1 MLPYSIPESSVVKIT
16 ARTALKGRW
25 CEAILAAF
33 TGYFGTL
40 ILTLSLSL
48 GLLYKDTNLLIVVA
62 VLALLFGI
70 FVLSPLFLGIFR
82 YFWRLTA
89 SIQDE
94 LRSVFYFF
102 SDRSRYIRAI
112 KLCFIMG
119 WRIITAIFVCMLPY
133 VIVSALST
141 DKLYMLIGRDIPIW
155 APSLNLVRA
164 FLYLVGVVCAVIYV
178 LRYYLVP
185 VLVAMNDD
193 MLLLEAVHTSSMVA
207 KRSGGAFFR
216 LAVSMLGWILL
227 TNLIMP
233 ALYTLPLIFAC
244 YVVHCRFAMANY
256 NLILDYYEN
265 NVGYYQ

>member
-1 MLPYSIPESSVVKIT
+1 MLAYRIPPSQVVKIT

-40 ILTLSLSL
+40 ILTLSISLSL
-48 GLLYKDTNLLIVVA
+48 LIKDTNLLFGVA
-62 VLALLFGI
+62 VFALLFGI
-70 FVLSPLFLGIFR
+70 FVLSPLFLGILR
-82 YFWRLTA
+82 YFWRLTN
-89 SIQDE
+89 SLQNE
-94 LRSVFYFF
+94 LSGVFYFF
-102 SDRSRYIRAI
+102 SDRTKYFRAI

-119 WRIITAIFVCMLPY
+119 WRIVTAIFVCMLPY
-133 VIVSALST
+133 VIVNALST
-141 DKLYMLIGRDIPIW
+141 DKLYLLIGREIPIW
-155 APSLNLVRA
+155 APNLILIRA
-164 FLYLVGVVCAVIYV
+164 FLYLVGVICAVIYI

-207 KRSGGAFFR
+207 KRSGRAFFS
-216 LAVSMLGWILL
+216 LVFSMIGWIFL

-233 ALYTLPLIFAC
+233 ALYTLPFLIAC
-244 YVVHCRFAMANY
+244 YAVHCRFAMANY
-256 NLILDYYEN
+256 NLILDFYEN